1 MEDNNSEC
9 SRKEIK
15 DEISRELVSI
25 INSSSTEP
33 ISDSFGADIPDVE
46 LFVRKVKEEQI
57 FDDFLE
63 RRISENTI
71 CIWGFGGVGKSA
83 LLTLFANSA
92 LKNNNQVIYGSMRSH
107 NLTSFILF
115 YAGHLGLN
123 PEEYSS
129 DHMVCNFF
137 LESIQKQTIIFIDD
151 YPETKESDA
160 LTNWLI
166 DETNKRRNT
175 KLLFVL
181 ACRRRPTFSPTSPIS
196 YIGLLGMDKTETEK
210 FITSSVN
217 QDSNWIKETAE
228 HVKKIYSRTK
238 GNPKI
243 IELLCK
249 NQHAWVFFKE
259 NPTIQLH
266 TIEEINLLFKEIWS
280 NIGETTRKSAQLLAT
295 CIQISPYISGGLIRD
310 LIPDWES
317 EINNLL
323 DLSILKKIGIDNFSL
338 HDLFK
343 DYIYKEHLGD
353 IERQKCHNKLGS
365 YYKHNHQIEN
375 RNMYTLI
382 HFVEAKSLHDVIQIY
397 DECIKTMDNISNIN
411 LVKDLEVKIL
421 TLNSESYG
429 GIQNN
434 NDFECDVLMNLA
446 EHNRVL
452 SEYGAAI
459 SNFEKALK
467 LTKPLEF
474 YKLAICNIGMGDVYR
489 RMGKYEDAI
498 DHYWSAFNMCKSD
511 DVLAAKAY
519 TGLGAAYNMLCNY
532 SEAYGFHS
540 KAEKLYQ
547 NDKKGIGRNLR
558 GQAASLNLKGNCNDA
573 LQKYS
578 DAKKIYES
586 EFIDERGMAYAFWGI
601 GESYRMIENYQEA
614 LTNFEVA
621 IEKVKSIGD
630 VWAETYI
637 NLNLGELYRSNRE
650 LPEAEKKYITAME
663 LATRKYAYV
672 EYAYSKLGIAETK
685 RLQGIFDNGIY
696 EEVIKAFKENDSC
709 WGIVHSFIGMALAQ
723 FSQGDLKSFEE
734 NINQAREVCNQ
745 NNMVREIQLIEK
757 IETKPKGD
765 FLHAMNFP

>member
-1 MEDNNSEC
+1 MG
-9 SRKEIK
+9 
-15 DEISRELVSI
+15 I

-33 ISDSFGADIPDVE
+33 MSDSFGADIPDVE
-46 LFVRKVKEEQI
+46 LFVRKVKEEQM
-57 FDDFLE
+57 FDDFIE
-63 RRISENTI
+63 RKISENTI

-83 LLTLFANSA
+83 LLTLFANSTS
-92 LKNNNQVIYGSMRSH
+92 KNNYQVIYGSMRSH

-115 YAGHLGLN
+115 YARHLGLN
-123 PEEYSS
+123 PEENVN
-129 DHMVCNFF
+129 DHMVCNSF
-137 LESIQKQTIIFIDD
+137 LKAIQKQTIIFIDD
-151 YPETKESDA
+151 YPETKESDD

-196 YIGLLGMDKTETEK
+196 YRELKGMDESETEK

-217 QDSNWIKETAE
+217 QDSNWIKETAKHWE
-228 HVKKIYSRTK
+228 EIYLRTK

-259 NPTIQLH
+259 NSTIQLH
-266 TIEEINLLFKEIWS
+266 TIEEINVLFTQIWV
-280 NIGETTRKSAQLLAT
+280 NIEKTTRKSAKLLAT
-295 CIQISPYISGGLIRD
+295 CIQISPYIPGELIKD
-310 LIPDWES
+310 LIPNS
-317 EINNLL
+317 EMNNLL
-323 DLSILKKIGIDNFSL
+323 GLSILKKIGLDKFLL

-343 DYIYKEHLGD
+343 DYIYEYILGK
-353 IERQKCHNKLGS
+353 IERQKCHHKLGS
-365 YYKHNHQIEN
+365 YYNSNHQIEN
-375 RNMYTLI
+375 RNIYTLI
-382 HFVEAKSLHDVIQIY
+382 HFVEAGSLQVVIQVY
-397 DECIKTMDNISNIN
+397 YKCIETMDNISNIN
-411 LVKDLEVKIL
+411 LIKDLEAKIL
-421 TLNSESYG
+421 LLISSSGG
-429 GIQNN
+429 GIQNK
-434 NDFECDVLMNLA
+434 NDFECNVLRSIA

-452 SEYGAAI
+452 SEYEAAI
-459 SNFEKALK
+459 SNFEKALQ

-498 DHYWSAFNMCKSD
+498 DHYWRAFNMCKSD

-519 TGLGAAYNMLCNY
+519 TGLGAASNMLCNY
-532 SEAYGFHS
+532 SEAYEFHS

-547 NDKKGIGRNLR
+547 TNNDKKGIGRNLR

-578 DAKKIYES
+578 DAKEIYES

-601 GESYRMIENYQEA
+601 GESYRMIKNYQDS

-637 NLNLGELYRSNRE
+637 NLNLGELYRSNHE
-650 LPEAEKKYITAME
+650 LTKAEKKFITAME
-663 LATRKYAYV
+663 LATRKYAHV
-672 EYAYSKLGIAETK
+672 EYAYAKLGIAETK
-685 RLQGIFDNGIY
+685 RLQGIFDNKIY
-696 EEVIKAFKENDSC
+696 EEIIKAFKENNSC
-709 WGIVHSFIGMALAQ
+709 
-723 FSQGDLKSFEE
+723 
-734 NINQAREVCNQ
+734 
-745 NNMVREIQLIEK
+745 
-757 IETKPKGD
+757 
-765 FLHAMNFP
+765 